1 MSPAAE
7 MIQFPVSDA
16 TQITRDASVTVDT
29 ARALQVVDLQSYT
42 RAAILVTGL
51 RALSKRITAFFEDDV
66 KRAHELHRS
75 LTRKRSEA
83 VDPVDKECAR
93 LARDMSSWKTE
104 ADRKAREVA
113 ARLAREEQERQRAL
127 ALEEAAALEAQ
138 GEQALAE
145 SVVEQA
151 IAMPA
156 PVIPIAP
163 TAPKVEGVS
172 YRGLWR
178 HQIVDAALVP
188 REYLVIDEQKI
199 AAVVK
204 ATKGTL
210 SIPGVRVYEEQ
221 IAVVRSA

>member
-1 MSPAAE
+1 MSPTAE

-16 TQITRDASVTVDT
+16 THITRDASITVET
-29 ARALQVVDLQSYT
+29 TRSLRVVDATSYT
-42 RAAILVTGL
+42 RAGELVTGL

-66 KRAHELHRS
+66 RRAHELHRS

-93 LARDMSSWKTE
+93 LTREMGAWKTE
-104 ADRKAREVA
+104 EDRKAREAA
-113 ARLAREEQERQRAL
+113 ARLAREEQERQRAI

-163 TAPKVEGVS
+163 TAPKVDGIS
-172 YRGLWR
+172 YRSVWR
-178 HQIVDAALVP
+178 HEVVDVALVP
-188 REYLVIDEQKI
+188 REYLVIDEAKI
-199 AAVVK
+199 AAVVR

-210 SIPGVRVYEEQ
+210 PIPGVRVYEEQ